1 MKGFSGVPVCWFTEQ
16 RSFRP
21 LGTVQLAS
29 WGFQRGARCL
39 TMHKYI
45 SNEIIVRD
53 DSNLV
58 TNEHVGLKNKAS
70 SASVGAFQVI
80 TEI

>member
-1 MKGFSGVPVCWFTEQ
+1 
-16 RSFRP
+16 
-21 LGTVQLAS
+21 
-29 WGFQRGARCL
+29 
-39 TMHKYI
+39 MHKYI

-58 TNEHVGLKNKAS
+58 TNKHVGLKNKAS
-70 SASVGAFQVI
+70 SASVGVFQVI